1 MNEVRNAI
9 INPQEAASEG
19 MKVSGMTRSMVFGKD
34 FGKAAALCAKI
45 AVPMIVIL
53 AVAVAF

>member
-1 MNEVRNAI
+1 MNEVRNTI
-9 INPQEAASEG
+9 INPQETAGEG
-19 MKVSGMTRSMVFGKD
+19 MKVCGMTRGMMSGKD

>member
-9 INPQEAASEG
+9 INPQEAASDG
-19 MKVSGMTRSMVFGKD
+19 MEVSGMTRGMVSGKD